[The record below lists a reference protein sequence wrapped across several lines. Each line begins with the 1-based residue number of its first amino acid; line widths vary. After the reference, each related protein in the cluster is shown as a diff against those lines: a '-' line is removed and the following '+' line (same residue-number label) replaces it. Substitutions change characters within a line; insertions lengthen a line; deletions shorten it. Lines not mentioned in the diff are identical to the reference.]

1 MSFLPVCVQ
10 LLFLREI
17 QGLLGPW
24 AGKEKKDPKV
34 SQDIKEHQD
43 YLGSEEKQELLEIQV
58 CFVLERD

>member
-1 MSFLPVCVQ
+1 MQ

-17 QGLLGPW
+17 QGLLVFW

-34 SQDIKEHQD
+34 SQDITKHQD
-43 YLGSEEKQELLEIQV
+43 YMGPEEKQELLETQV